1 MKFHHR
7 GTINTELATERKN
20 RKNPEHDKE
29 EKEKRVIG
37 LTYIVNRIGACMNDN
52 DIMVLYL

>member
-20 RKNPEHDKE
+20 RKNPERDKE
-29 EKEKRVIG
+29 EKEKSYQIN
-37 LTYIVNRIGACMNDN
+37 LHSEQNWSMQE
-52 DIMVLYL
+52 

>member
-29 EKEKRVIG
+29 EKEKS
-37 LTYIVNRIGACMNDN
+37 Y
-52 DIMVLYL
+52 